1 MNKTLKVLK
10 EYFIIALGLALYAL
24 GWIIFIIPNNLVGG
38 GVTGFS
44 AIIQY
49 CTGFDLSYTFF
60 ITNVILLLIGL
71 KVLGK
76 GFGAKTVFAIVLTS
90 VFLKFFPLFIPQS
103 FIDEFAS
110 TNGKLLCAIIG
121 GAMSGAGIGMT
132 FTQGGSSGGTDI
144 IALIIT
150 KRHNVTP
157 GKVLIAI
164 DSLII
169 LSSIIIP
176 GETDWGVKIAV
187 IIYGFILEAI
197 SATSID
203 LVLSGSKQS
212 VQVFIFSKK
221 YAEIADRINAE
232 VERGVT
238 VLNGT
243 GWYSKTEGNILMVIA
258 RKHEYSRIL
267 KIAKEEDDKAFI
279 SIGSVNGVYGEGF
292 EMIKSKTK
300 K

>member
-1 MNKTLKVLK
+1 MKKTLKVLN
-10 EYFIIALGLALYAL
+10 EYFIITLGLALYAL
-24 GWIIFIIPNNLVGG
+24 GWIIFIIPNSLVGG
-38 GVTGFS
+38 GVTGF
-44 AIIQY
+44 AAVVQY
-49 CTGFDLSYTFF
+49 CTGFNLSYTFL
-60 ITNVILLLIGL
+60 IANTLLLLIGL

-76 GFGAKTVFAIVLTS
+76 GFGVKTIFAIGVTTL
-90 VFLKFFPLFIPQS
+90 FLKFFPMLIPHS
-103 FIDEFAS
+103 FINEFVS

-121 GAMSGAGIGMT
+121 GAMSGAGIGLT

-144 IALIIT
+144 IALIVT
-150 KRHNVTP
+150 KKHNVTP
-157 GKVLIAI
+157 GKVLIAV

-169 LSSIIIP
+169 ISSIIIP
-176 GETDWGVKIAV
+176 GESDWGIRIAV
-187 IIYGFILEAI
+187 IIYGFIMEAI
-197 SATSID
+197 SATSLD

-212 VQVFIFSKK
+212 VQIFIFSKK

-232 VERGVT
+232 LERGVT

-243 GWYSKTEGNILMVIA
+243 GWYSKAEGNILMVIA

-292 EMIKSKTK
+292 ERIKK
-300 K
+300 